1 MVAIGISSV
10 ANQIYTQQREDEI
23 MSILRNTGKGK
34 IRQANE
40 KWKSE
45 VYSSA
50 VHLTQDCT
58 K

>member
-10 ANQIYTQQREDEI
+10 ANQIYTQQREEEI

-40 KWKSE
+40 K
-45 VYSSA
+45 
-50 VHLTQDCT
+50 
-58 K
+58 